1 MLEQFAGLDNLTNYR
16 KEVIP
21 MLFLFYSL
29 FRKEVTIKTS
39 SIGDENALKVKS
51 VRGHTVTSGNLIVTP
66 SCYPKID

>member
-1 MLEQFAGLDNLTNYR
+1 MLEQFACLDNLTNNR

-29 FRKEVTIKTS
+29 FRNEVTIKTS

-51 VRGHTVTSGNLIVTP
+51 VRGHTVTSGSLIN
-66 SCYPKID
+66 SLMLFQD